1 MSKDLSKEE
10 ILKTRQQNI
19 KMDLAVIENR
29 FKKLEEDKA
38 RLVIKLI
45 ETRETLLGLTEQ
57 DE

>member
-1 MSKDLSKEE
+1 MSEDLSKEE

-38 RLVIKLI
+38 KLIIKLI
-45 ETRETLLGLTEQ
+45 ETRETLLGITEQ

>member
-29 FKKLEEDKA
+29 FRKLEEDKA
-38 RLVIKLI
+38 RLVVKLI

>member
-1 MSKDLSKEE
+1 MSKHSSKEE

-38 RLVIKLI
+38 RLVVKLI

>member
-1 MSKDLSKEE
+1 MSKDLNKEE

-29 FKKLEEDKA
+29 FKKLEEDRA
-38 RLVIKLI
+38 RLVFKLI

>member
-38 RLVIKLI
+38 RLVVKLI